1 VRSSF
6 KCGGSRKTSGTTGK
20 AALLLI
26 YPIRTNMTTSP
37 KALIIGCG
45 IAGPV
50 MALFLQQAGIEAEIY
65 ESQPAGMDE
74 AGAFLNLAP
83 NGVNVLKAL
92 EIDHLLAADGFHSL
106 GMDFFNGDGKQ
117 LAQLDSSHEEGR
129 YGSRNIMI
137 KRGQLHQVLRDEAV
151 RRNIPVHFGKKL
163 ISIQLNGF
171 QRVTARF
178 EDGSKAEGNFLIG
191 CDGIHSRTRQ
201 LTFPNAPQ
209 PAYTGLVDCG
219 GFAHFPPGLSTS
231 GAMQMIFGKK
241 AFFGYIAKPDGEV
254 YWFSNVAWPN
264 EPKRNELNAIS
275 GDAWRQQLLRN
286 HGSDPLP
293 IPEIIQAT
301 PGEIGKWP
309 VYDMPSLSTWH
320 KGLVC
325 LIGDAAHATSPHSGQ
340 GASLALEDAAVLAQ
354 CLRDSL
360 KVEHAFARFEHLRK
374 ERVEKI
380 VRQARRTGNGKMVTN
395 PVAVWFR
402 DLVLPF
408 FIKQGAKASE
418 PVLSYKVD
426 WEQEVA

>member
-1 VRSSF
+1 
-6 KCGGSRKTSGTTGK
+6 
-20 AALLLI
+20 
-26 YPIRTNMTTSP
+26 MTTSR

-50 MALFLQQAGIEAEIY
+50 VALFLQQVGIDAEIY
-65 ESQPAGMDE
+65 ESQPAGRDE

-92 EIDHLLAADGFHSL
+92 DIDHLLAADGFHSV
-106 GMDFFNGDGKQ
+106 GMDFFNGDGKL
-117 LAQLDSSHEEGR
+117 LAQLESSDEEER
-129 YGSRNIMI
+129 FGSRNVMI
-137 KRGQLHQVLRDEAV
+137 KRGRLQQVLRDEAI
-151 RRNIPVHFGKKL
+151 RRNIPVQYGKKL
-163 ISIQLNGF
+163 TGIQLNGF
-171 QRVTARF
+171 QNITARF
-178 EDGSKAEGNFLIG
+178 EDGTSAEGNFLIG

-201 LTFPNAPQ
+201 LILPNAPR
-209 PAYTGLVDCG
+209 PAYTGMVDCG
-219 GFAHFPPGLSTS
+219 GFAQCPAGLSTS

-254 YWFSNVAWPN
+254 YWFSNVPWPK
-264 EPKRNELNAIS
+264 EPKRHELNAIS
-275 GDAWRQQLLRN
+275 ADAWRQQLLHN
-286 HGSDPLP
+286 HGNDPAP
-293 IPEIIQAT
+293 VPEIIEST

-309 VYDMPSLSTWH
+309 VYDMPSLPTWH

-325 LIGDAAHATSPHSGQ
+325 LVGDAAHATSPHSGQ

-360 KVEHAFARFEHLRK
+360 KVEHGFAKFESLRR

-380 VRQARRTGNGKMVTN
+380 VKQARRTGNGKMVTN

-418 PVLSYKVD
+418 EVLSYKVD
-426 WEQEVA
+426 WEKEVA